1 MIRKVLFAIT
11 VLCGLWAC
19 KDDKVVFDA
28 PVPGDA
34 IAFEPASGGAIM
46 RYTLPQNTD
55 ICGICAHYVDEQG
68 EEVTIVGTA
77 FADSVLL
84 TGFHAP
90 QEHVPVSITV
100 LDNNN
105 VESASIERTFSTLAS
120 APYAFMD
127 SIQVISTWG
136 GVRIEA
142 SYTGTASGIVDVYRV
157 GTNPF
162 TKEIDTL
169 YVTNFSITA
178 GDMSNFL
185 SIESEGDET
194 TVVLRSEDGNGNF
207 VRSVIFS
214 GLTQFAIEQ
223 YPQEKLAISDPGGYS
238 YEYEG
243 EPDMAHGWFTA
254 VGIQYLIDGDT
265 KGTRCAEKR
274 GEYGSDYYYT
284 YVTNANACGS
294 YVQLALEE
302 PRVIGTVRV
311 YASLCPYDAGDHF
324 DSNYDDRLPNHV
336 RILASNDP
344 DLPMEEWAEI
354 GEFYQNR
361 EGTSGNWTDD
371 IPYFGF
377 EGPTLEQVNE
387 AEPVYAEAVCE
398 VSETEY
404 QYLRVVAVDHFSTW
418 HMVGDNIADYVS
430 YHELEV
436 YVKAEE

>member
-1 MIRKVLFAIT
+1 MFAIL
-11 VLCGLWAC
+11 VLCAFGAC
-19 KDDKVVFDA
+19 KDDEVVFDA
-28 PVPGDA
+28 PVPEET
-34 IAFEPASGGAIM
+34 ITFEPAPGGAVM
-46 RYTLPQNTD
+46 RYTLPENTD
-55 ICGICAHYVDEQG
+55 ICGICARYWDAQG
-68 EEVTIVGTA
+68 EEVTMVGSA
-77 FADSVLL
+77 FVDSLVL

-90 QEHVPVSITV
+90 QADVPVSITV

-105 VESASIERTFSTLAS
+105 VESAAIERTFSTLPS

-127 SIQVISTWG
+127 SVQVISTWG
-136 GVRIEA
+136 GVRVEA
-142 SYTGTASGIVDVYRV
+142 SYTGAVSGIVDIYRV

-169 YVTNFSITA
+169 YVDNFTITA
-178 GDMSNFL
+178 GEMSNFMQ
-185 SIESEGDET
+185 IESEGDET

-207 VRSVIFS
+207 VRSIIFA

-223 YPQEKLAISDPGGYS
+223 YPQEKLAISDPGGFS

-243 EPDMAHGWFTA
+243 EPDMAHGWFSA

-284 YVTNANACGS
+284 YVTNADAFGS

-302 PRVIGTVRV
+302 PRIIGTVRV
-311 YASLCPYDAGDHF
+311 YASLYPYDAGDHF
-324 DSNYDDRLPNHV
+324 DMNYDDRLPNHV

-344 DLPMEEWAEI
+344 DLPMEEWDEI

-361 EGTSGNWTDD
+361 EGTSGNWTDN
-371 IPYFGF
+371 IPNFGL
-377 EGPTLEQVNE
+377 EDPTL
-387 AEPVYAEAVCE
+387 ALISGSDPVYAEAVCE
-398 VSETEY
+398 LSDTEY
-404 QYLRVVAVDHFSTW
+404 QYLRVVAADHFSTW
-418 HMVGDNIADYVS
+418 HMVGDNIADYIS

>member
-178 GDMSNFL
+178 F
-185 SIESEGDET
+185 
-194 TVVLRSEDGNGNF
+194 
-207 VRSVIFS
+207 
-214 GLTQFAIEQ
+214 
-223 YPQEKLAISDPGGYS
+223 
-238 YEYEG
+238 
-243 EPDMAHGWFTA
+243 
-254 VGIQYLIDGDT
+254 
-265 KGTRCAEKR
+265 
-274 GEYGSDYYYT
+274 
-284 YVTNANACGS
+284 
-294 YVQLALEE
+294 
-302 PRVIGTVRV
+302 
-311 YASLCPYDAGDHF
+311 CP
-324 DSNYDDRLPNHV
+324 
-336 RILASNDP
+336 
-344 DLPMEEWAEI
+344 
-354 GEFYQNR
+354 
-361 EGTSGNWTDD
+361 T
-371 IPYFGF
+371 
-377 EGPTLEQVNE
+377 
-387 AEPVYAEAVCE
+387 
-398 VSETEY
+398 
-404 QYLRVVAVDHFSTW
+404 
-418 HMVGDNIADYVS
+418 
-430 YHELEV
+430 
-436 YVKAEE
+436 

>member
-1 MIRKVLFAIT
+1 MIRKVLFVIL
-11 VLCGLWAC
+11 VLCGFWAC
-19 KDDKVVFDA
+19 KDDEVVFDA
-28 PVPGDA
+28 PVPEET
-34 IAFEPASGGAIM
+34 ITFEPAPGGAIM
-46 RYTLPQNTD
+46 RYTLPENTD
-55 ICGICAHYVDEQG
+55 ICGICARYLDAQG
-68 EEVTIVGTA
+68 EEVTMVGTV
-77 FADSVLL
+77 FVDSLVL

-90 QEHVPVSITV
+90 QVDVPVSISV

-105 VESASIERTFSTLAS
+105 VESTSIERTFSTLAS

-127 SIQVISTWG
+127 SVQVVSTWG
-136 GVRIEA
+136 GVQIEA
-142 SYTGTASGIVDVYRV
+142 SYTGAVSGIVDVYRV

-169 YVTNFSITA
+169 YVTNFAITV
-178 GDMSNFL
+178 GDMSNFMQ
-185 SIESEGDET
+185 IESEGDET

-207 VRSVIFS
+207 VRSVIFP

-243 EPDMAHGWFTA
+243 EPDMAHGWFSS
-254 VGIQYLIDGDT
+254 VGIQYLIDGDN
-265 KGTRCAEKR
+265 KGTRCAAER
-274 GEYGSDYYYT
+274 GEYGSDRYYT
-284 YVTNANACGS
+284 YVTNADACGS
-294 YVQLALEE
+294 YVQLELEE

-311 YASLCPYDAGDHF
+311 YASLCNYSDGSHF
-324 DSNYDDRLPNHV
+324 NMNYDDRLPNHI

-344 DLPMEEWAEI
+344 DLPMEEWTEI

-361 EGTSGNWTDD
+361 EGNAGNWTDA

-377 EGPTLEQVNE
+377 EAPTLQQISE
-387 AEPVYAEAVCE
+387 ADPVYAEAVCE
-398 VSETEY
+398 LGDTEY

-418 HMVGDNIADYVS
+418 HYVGDNIADYIS

-436 YVKAEE
+436 YVKVEE